1 MNFNNLILESIQTT
15 ITNHFF
21 LFALFA
27 LSILLPVFKIVY
39 FIFKGVSK
47 KI

>member
-1 MNFNNLILESIQTT
+1 MDLNNLFLESIQTT

-27 LSILLPVFKIVY
+27 LSILLPVFGIAY